1 MKKITLLLTLLLCV
15 AGTAWAQQEATEEAT
30 APAVD
35 QVLTASQ
42 LQALTSETHV
52 AIKSVEK
59 NNYGSKWYA
68 GISADKGLRGYG
80 AFSIFI
86 WEPITE
92 QGAATGAGYLRKAYP
107 AAADGAG
114 YIQTTGFANLGAKS
128 SAQVFYPIKPTS
140 DNNSNPNDNWGP
152 GAEITTHG
160 DYNAANLVRLLAGD
174 NANATSWANFNGLT
188 CSSTLTGVW
197 TAMEI
202 RRATPCVHTPV
213 TNLANLSNSK
223 AYTLV
228 NQRTSFMMNAN
239 NTRLSTRKDQ
249 SNADYDAANTKQQF
263 ALLKNSVGAYFLYSI
278 SARKFISNDGWVS
291 DSPTQVTLANGNVP
305 GSTFFLQYDSQHRVN
320 TSNEGGLV
328 IDGWGYADDGN
339 SNVIYEVDDVSIDQ
353 AVLDKIQVR
362 TVTANFNITVG
373 DVQKTYKTA
382 NFNIL
387 VNNTITRAD
396 LEACIAD
403 APYVSVVS
411 WDKTDAVT
419 ENNTTVNVTCNENL
433 PFTKSESVENATWYL
448 IDMHSND
455 NGAGDILNGSK
466 NYLWTATTDPSAYTT
481 AEVTLPKYDTKQS
494 SAFGDNMLW
503 CFVGNAADG
512 FKIYNKAAGSG
523 YALSKPATGNTAVKL
538 AAVADATAFRIYTS
552 TAING
557 AVCFKK
563 EGDDHYI
570 NTQSNPGTGN
580 VKALRGWTSPDGGS
594 SCRLFAPD
602 RYLLNY
608 AADVPAGPAH
618 SLGTAQYFNAEGKYD
633 SFKTAVAHAN
643 SNHHNLTYTT
653 ALATVLTEYAAADKT
668 TNSTTITNNG
678 YYRLMN
684 CAYGR
689 YLTSG
694 TNNNDENVLWGGEI
708 ESTARSFAGTI
719 VKVVEN
725 GDNYKLYVQG
735 LEVGTV
741 VKDTHV
747 KLTAA
752 GGTFTITNTNN
763 KYVFADVSTPEPADP
778 TYRCLHHASGN
789 RIVGWEASAEASKW
803 YVIPAT
809 ELEVSLHTV
818 DNKTYATTYLPF
830 DATLPA
836 NVKAYIVT
844 QAQNGLATM
853 SEVTDIRANEGIVL
867 VGQTDKA
874 TLTIGTAT
882 SDFNNNLLQGTNV
895 PTTIQNADDYY
906 ILGFSENG
914 NGVGFYHPNS
924 TTLKANRAYLPKSN
938 VAPLNSS
945 FSLDFENVSTG
956 IEAAAT
962 NAEQGA
968 ACYDLS
974 GRRVNR
980 PAKGL
985 YVKNGKKIIVK

>member
-15 AGTAWAQQEATEEAT
+15 AGTAWAQGPVSPGAG
-30 APAVD
+30 
-35 QVLTASQ
+35 QVLTAEA
-42 LQALTSETHV
+42 LQALESETYV
-52 AIKSVEK
+52 AIKSVETDS
-59 NNYGSKWYA
+59 YGSKWYA
-68 GISADKGLRGYG
+68 GTSGNGLTNYY
-80 AFSIFI
+80 AVNTMFI
-86 WEPITE
+86 WEP
-92 QGAATGAGYLRKAYP
+92 GAEAGSGYLKKAYP
-107 AAADGAG
+107 TAAEGAG
-114 YIQTTGFANLGAKS
+114 YIQTTGFANFGAKS

-140 DNNSNPNDNWGP
+140 NWSG
-152 GAEITTHG
+152 G
-160 DYNAANLVRLLAGD
+160 DQIPDGYNADNLVRLLAGD
-174 NANATSWANFNGLT
+174 NASATTWVSFNGLDYSGT
-188 CSSTLTGVW
+188 NKTGVW

-202 RRATPCVHTPV
+202 RRATPCTNTPV
-213 TNLANLSNSK
+213 TNLANLSNNK

-228 NQRTSFMMNAN
+228 NVRTSFMMNAD
-239 NTRLSTRKDQ
+239 NTSISTRKDQ
-249 SNADYDAANTKQQF
+249 SNAAYDAANTKQQF
-263 ALLKNSVGAYFLYSI
+263 AVLTNNVGTRFLYSI
-278 SARKFISNDGWVS
+278 SARKFISNDGSVS
-291 DSPTQVTLANGNVP
+291 GSPTEVTLLNGNRL
-305 GSTFFLQYDSQHRVN
+305 GSTFFLKFDNSHHVN
-320 TSNEGGLV
+320 TSNAGNLV
-328 IDGWGYADDGN
+328 IDGWSYADDGN
-339 SNVIYEVDDVSIDQ
+339 SNVIYEVADVAIAEADL
-353 AVLDKIQVR
+353 AKIQAH
-362 TVTANFNITVG
+362 TVTANFYITADG
-373 DVQKTYKTA
+373 EQKLYKSAT
-382 NFNIL
+382 FHVL
-387 VNNTITRAD
+387 VNSTLTQAD
-396 LEACIAD
+396 LAACIAD
-403 APYVSVVS
+403 APYVSIVS

-419 ENNTTVNVTCNENL
+419 ADCEVSVSCNENL

-466 NYLWTATTDPSAYTT
+466 NYLWTATTDAAAYTT

-494 SAFGDNMLW
+494 AAFGDNMLW

-512 FKIYNKAAGSG
+512 FKIYNKAAGSE
-523 YALSKPATGNTAVKL
+523 YALSKPTTGNSDVKL
-538 AAVADATAFRIYTS
+538 AAVADATPFRLYKS
-552 TAING
+552 AQVNG
-557 AVCFKK
+557 GVCFKK
-563 EGDDHYI
+563 EGDSHYI
-570 NTQSNPGTGN
+570 NTQKPNGFTN
-580 VKALRGWTSPDGGS
+580 KVLRSWNAVDGGS
-594 SCRLFAPD
+594 SCRFFAPD
-602 RYLLNY
+602 YYLLNY

-618 SLGTAQYFNAEGKYD
+618 SLGTAQYFNTEGKYD
-633 SFKTAVAHAN
+633 SFKTAVANAN

-653 ALATVLTEYAAADKT
+653 ALATVLTEYAADKT

-684 CAYGR
+684 CAYGG

-694 TNNNDENVLWGGEI
+694 TYNNENVLWGGEI

-752 GGTFTITNTNN
+752 GGTFRITNTNN
-763 KYVFADVSTPEPADP
+763 KYVFADVTTPEPADP

-789 RIVGWEASAEASKW
+789 RIIGWVASDEASKW

-844 QAQNGLATM
+844 EAQNGLATM
-853 SEVTDIRANEGIVL
+853 SEVTDIRANQGIVL
-867 VGQTDKA
+867 VGQNGSATEA

-882 SDFNNNLLQGTNV
+882 SDFNGNLLQGTNV

-938 VAPLNSS
+938 VATLNSS

>member
-15 AGTAWAQQEATEEAT
+15 AGTAWAQGPVSPSA
-30 APAVD
+30 D
-35 QVLTASQ
+35 QVLTAE
-42 LQALTSETHV
+42 ALRGLTAETYV
-52 AIKSVEK
+52 AIKSVETES
-59 NNYGSKWYA
+59 YGSKWYA
-68 GISADKGLRGYG
+68 GTSGNGLTNYY
-80 AFSIFI
+80 AVNTMFI
-86 WEPITE
+86 WEPGTAE
-92 QGAATGAGYLRKAYP
+92 GSGYLKKAYP
-107 AAADGAG
+107 TAAEGEG
-114 YIQTTGFANLGAKS
+114 YIQTGGFARFGAKS
-128 SAQVFYPIKPTS
+128 SAQVFYPIKPTT
-140 DNNSNPNDNWGP
+140 NWSHGNQ
-152 GAEITTHG
+152 ITSG
-160 DYNAANLVRLLAGD
+160 YNEDNLVRLLAGD
-174 NANATSWANFNGLT
+174 NAEAGKWVSFNGLDY
-188 CSSTLTGVW
+188 SNSKTGVW

-202 RRATPCVHTPV
+202 RQATACTNTPV
-213 TNLANLSNSK
+213 TNLANLSNNK

-228 NQRTSFMMNAN
+228 NVRTSFMMNAG
-239 NTRLSTRKDQ
+239 NTGLSTRLDQ
-249 SNADYDAANTKQQF
+249 SNAAYDAASTRQQF
-263 ALLKNSVGAYFLYSI
+263 AVLTNNVGTHFLYSI
-278 SARKFISNDGWVS
+278 SARKFISNNGSVS
-291 DSPTQVTLANGNVP
+291 ETPTQVTLDGGNRP
-305 GSTFFLQYDSQHRVN
+305 GTFFLKYDSQHRLN
-320 TSNEGGLV
+320 TSNIGNLV
-328 IDGWGYADDGN
+328 IDGWGIADDGN
-339 SNVIYEVDDVSIDQ
+339 SNVIYEVADVAIAEADL
-353 AVLDKIQVR
+353 AKIQAH
-362 TVTANFNITVG
+362 TVTAKFYITVDGEQKLYKSTNFNV
-373 DVQKTYKTA
+373 
-382 NFNIL
+382 L
-387 VNNTITRAD
+387 VNSTLTQAD

-403 APYVSVVS
+403 APYVSIVS
-411 WDKTDAVT
+411 WNKTDAVT
-419 ENNTTVNVTCNENL
+419 ADCEVTVSCNERL

-455 NGAGDILNGSK
+455 NGAGDIINGSK
-466 NYLWTATTDPSAYTT
+466 NYLWTATTDAAAYTT
-481 AEVTLPKYDTKQS
+481 AEVTLPTYDTKQS
-494 SAFGDNMLW
+494 AAFGDNMLW

-580 VKALRGWTSPDGGS
+580 VKALRGWNQPDGGS

-618 SLGTAQYFNAEGKYD
+618 SLGTAQYFNTEGKYD
-633 SFKTAVAHAN
+633 SFKTAVANAN
-643 SNHHNLTYTT
+643 SNHHNLTYTN
-653 ALATVLTEYAAADKT
+653 ALATVLTEYAADKT

-789 RIVGWEASAEASKW
+789 RIVGWEASDEASKW

-809 ELEVSLHTV
+809 ELEVSLNAV
-818 DNKTYATTYLPF
+818 DENTYGTTYLPF

-844 QAQNGLATM
+844 QAQNGSAKM
-853 SEVTDIRANEGIVL
+853 SEVTDIRANQGIVL
-867 VGQTDKA
+867 VGQKGATKA
-874 TLTIGTAT
+874 TLTIDNAT
-882 SDFNNNLLQGTNV
+882 SDFSDN
-895 PTTIQNADDYY
+895 
-906 ILGFSENG
+906 
-914 NGVGFYHPNS
+914 
-924 TTLKANRAYLPKSN
+924 
-938 VAPLNSS
+938 
-945 FSLDFENVSTG
+945 
-956 IEAAAT
+956 
-962 NAEQGA
+962 
-968 ACYDLS
+968 
-974 GRRVNR
+974 
-980 PAKGL
+980 
-985 YVKNGKKIIVK
+985 

>member
-15 AGTAWAQQEATEEAT
+15 ARTAWAQEAEAT
-30 APAVD
+30 APAVG
-35 QVLTASQ
+35 QVLTASA
-42 LQALTSETHV
+42 LQALETPTYV
-52 AIKSVEK
+52 AIKSVET
-59 NNYGSKWYA
+59 NSYESKWYA
-68 GISADKGLRGYG
+68 GISADKGLRGYA

-86 WEPITE
+86 WEPITNQE
-92 QGAATGAGYLRKAYP
+92 GAATGAGYLRKAYP
-107 AAADGAG
+107 AAAEGAG
-114 YIQTTGFANLGAKS
+114 YIQTTGFANFGAKS

-140 DNNSNPNDNWGP
+140 DNNSIPNDNWSP

-160 DYNAANLVRLLAGD
+160 DYNVDNLVRLLAGN
-174 NANATSWANFNGLT
+174 NANAGSWANFNGLT
-188 CSSTLTGVW
+188 YSNNKYGVW

-202 RRATPCVHTPV
+202 RQATRCVHTPV

-228 NQRTSFMMNAN
+228 NQRTSFMMNTDD
-239 NTRLSTRKDQ
+239 TRLSTRYDQ
-249 SNADYDAANTKQQF
+249 NGATYNAADTKQQF
-263 ALLKNSVGAYFLYSI
+263 ALLKNSHGAYFLYSI
-278 SARKFISNDGWVS
+278 SARQFISNDGSVS

-320 TSNEGGLV
+320 TSNYGNLV

-339 SNVIYEVDDVSIDQ
+339 SNVIYEVANDVSIDQ
-353 AVLDKIQVR
+353 AVLEKIQFR
-362 TVTANFNITVG
+362 TVTANFIITVDG
-373 DVQKTYKTA
+373 KQKTYRTA

-403 APYVSVVS
+403 APYVSIVD
-411 WDKTDAVT
+411 WDNKDAVT
-419 ENNTTVNVTCNENL
+419 VNNTPVNVTCNENL

-455 NGAGDILNGSK
+455 AGLGSK
-466 NYLWTATTDPSAYTT
+466 NYLWTATTDANAYTT
-481 AEVTLPKYDTKQS
+481 EEVTLPKYDTKQS
-494 SAFGDNMLW
+494 SAFNDNMLW

-512 FKIYNKAAGSG
+512 FKIFNKAAGSE
-523 YALSKPATGNTAVKL
+523 YALSKPAAGNTAVKL
-538 AAVADATAFRIYTS
+538 AAVAEATPFRLYAS
-552 TAING
+552 TAVTG

-563 EGDDHYI
+563 AGDDYYI
-570 NTQSNPGTGN
+570 NTQQLDPPSSI
-580 VKALRGWTSPDGGS
+580 KLLRGWNSPDGGS

-608 AADVPAGPAH
+608 ADDVPAGPAN
-618 SLGTAQYFNAEGKYD
+618 SLGTAQYFNTEGKYD
-633 SFKTAVAHAN
+633 SFKTAVANAN

-653 ALATVLTEYAAADKT
+653 ALATVLTEYAADKT

-684 CAYGR
+684 CAYDN

-694 TNNNDENVLWGGEI
+694 TQGNANVLWGNES

-719 VKVVEN
+719 VKFVEN
-725 GDNYKLYVQG
+725 GDNYKLKVQG

-741 VKDTHV
+741 VKDEHV
-747 KLTAA
+747 NLT
-752 GGTFTITNTNN
+752 GGGNFTITNTNN
-763 KYVFADVSTPEPADP
+763 KYVFADVSNPETPNPNH
-778 TYRCLHHASGN
+778 RCLHHATSKGN
-789 RIVGWEASAEASKW
+789 KIVGWEASAEASKW

-818 DNKTYATTYLPF
+818 DNKTYGTTYLPF

-844 QAQNGLATM
+844 EAQNGSAKM
-853 SEVTDIRANEGIVL
+853 SEVTDIRANQGIVL
-867 VGQTDKA
+867 VGQNGGAYKA
-874 TLTIGTAT
+874 TLTIGNAT
-882 SDFNNNLLQGTNV
+882 SDFSDNLLEGTNV
-895 PTTIQNADDYY
+895 PTTIQDADDYY
-906 ILGFSENG
+906 ILGFSVNG
-914 NGVGFYHPNS
+914 SGVGFYHPNS

-938 VAPLNSS
+938 VATLNSS